1 MDQETVE
8 TIIFNEALC
17 FAKSKHKM
25 KKECTLND
33 IQRFKNRL
41 REKGIEDQDEMIETI
56 MRGTSREHSAKQ

>member
-1 MDQETVE
+1 MDKETVE

-25 KKECTLND
+25 KKECTFND

-41 REKGIEDQDEMIETI
+41 NEKGICDKDDVIEML
-56 MRGTSREHSAKQ
+56 MRGKSNDNNT